1 MVYRVKHK
9 TFGDGIVTEM
19 NSDSVTVQFAN
30 QIKTFQFPQA
40 FGPFL
45 VTEDKEF
52 IEQIQNLKNNISNKD
67 LETKNDAFPNNF
79 SVHLGYPKS
88 QCTTFFH
95 GQNVSDGES
104 LLGSR
109 AQSIEFDSESERFEC
124 IGYIANSRHVSSFE
138 AEVPKDGRNQL
149 FERLYPGQKY
159 RPIEM
164 GYTPS
169 GMPNK
174 ISSQFRI
181 NFIDLRNCPTKLKIN
196 MGKGNGGCV
205 GRINKSRF
213 VLELVQNYGF
223 RFGDRQEVDCI
234 RAIARKF
241 GYLKEFEKGYRE

>member
-9 TFGDGIVTEM
+9 TFGDGIVTEI
-19 NSDSVTVQFAN
+19 NSDSIKIRFGN
-30 QIKTFQFPQA
+30 QTKIFQFPQA

-45 VTEDKEF
+45 VTENE
-52 IEQIQNLKNNISNKD
+52 ELLAQIKNQRNNVSNKS
-67 LETKNDAFPNNF
+67 ESTIGSNN
-79 SVHLGYPKS
+79 SLVHLNHPEL
-88 QCTTFFH
+88 QNTTFFH
-95 GQNVSDGES
+95 TRSVPDSEL

-109 AQSIEFDSESERFEC
+109 AQSIDFNSESEMFEC

-138 AEVPKDGRNQL
+138 AEVPKDGRNQI

-159 RPIEM
+159 RPIET
-164 GYTPS
+164 GFTPS

-181 NFIDLRNCPTKLKIN
+181 NFIDLRNCPITLKRN
-196 MGKGNGGCV
+196 MGKGNSGCI

-213 VLELVQNYGF
+213 VLELVQYYGF

-234 RAIARKF
+234 KDIARKS
-241 GYLKEFEKGYRE
+241 GYLREFEKGYGA

>member
-9 TFGDGIVTEM
+9 TFGEGIVTEI
-19 NSDSVTVQFAN
+19 NPDSIKVQFGN
-30 QIKTFQFPQA
+30 QTKTFQFPQA

-45 VTEDKEF
+45 VTEDKELL
-52 IEQIQNLKNNISNKD
+52 EQIHNQENNVLNRESKTKSNVDQND
-67 LETKNDAFPNNF
+67 F
-79 SVHLGYPKS
+79 SVPLSHPQL
-88 QCTTFFH
+88 QRTTLFQ
-95 GQNVSDGES
+95 GQNAFDSES

-109 AQSIEFDSESERFEC
+109 AQSINFNSESELFEC
-124 IGYIANSRHVSSFE
+124 IGYIANSNHVSSFE
-138 AEVPKDGRNQL
+138 AEVPKDGRNQI

-181 NFIDLRNCPTKLKIN
+181 NFIDLRNCPTTLKGN

-205 GRINKSRF
+205 GRINKSKF
-213 VLELVQNYGF
+213 VLELVNHYGF
-223 RFGDRQEVDCI
+223 RFGDRQDINCI
-234 RAIARKF
+234 RAIAQKS
-241 GYLKEFEKGYRE
+241 GYLREFEKGYRR